1 MWLFM
6 IGTLALVAL
15 GVWLGV
21 KFWKWRKGRLL
32 QKSRVQGAEGE
43 RAAERWLLQN
53 GFTNLDQQNSQ
64 TFHYWVDGEAQ
75 SFKVRPDFFARR
87 DGETWL
93 IEVKTGKSA
102 AATYSATRR
111 QIREYAQLW
120 PHLRYGLFDGDQGRL
135 QEVSF
140 QLEEHQEASK
150 SPSQSTSVHSSQ
162 GIGST
167 WRAYLITF
175 SIGFISGALLLWWVS
190 SRV

>member
-1 MWLFM
+1 MWLLI
-6 IGTLALVAL
+6 IGVLALVAF

-21 KFWKWRKGRLL
+21 RFWKWRKGRLL

-43 RAAERWLLQN
+43 RLAERWLLQN
-53 GFTNLDQQNSQ
+53 GFTDLDQQNSQ

-87 DGETWL
+87 HGETWL

-120 PHLRYGLFDGDQGRL
+120 PHLRYGLFDGDQGTL

-140 QLEEHQEASK
+140 HLEGAQDV
-150 SPSQSTSVHSSQ
+150 STSPLESTSALPSSS
-162 GIGST
+162 GGGA
-167 WRAYLITF
+167 WRALLISF
-175 SIGFISGALLLWWVS
+175 SIGLVSGALLLWWVS
-190 SRV
+190 SRF